1 MANLTEKK
9 KSLKNREIKSLL
21 NITSCFLLLIIVGCE
36 SIFDELENNSNLEH
50 LKSSIYADFNP
61 LWSLYLE
68 SANGGWENNDIGRF
82 SNDDAPAIEALLELY
97 KLTLDERY
105 LDKLYLLVENIL
117 NNDDIARGLPDS
129 HRDNKIL
136 PGWSST
142 RYTNDNSRTIFLMDD
157 ALILIPI
164 IKAYDFLRKQADIK
178 NPPIYWLERAEKE
191 FDLVFKDDWKY
202 IDNDK
207 GYFQDIYYTKTD
219 LNMPM
224 NQYAIVGEL
233 CLYLYNVTKKN
244 LYKEYAIKTANF
256 LKEQLIR
263 ESDGF
268 VWYYKNPSETY
279 PSKQY
284 DDFSHSQLVW
294 RFIHIMY
301 QQNLVFNEDDIEM
314 LKGTF
319 KNKVISN
326 NKVFYFFGGMLNEET
341 PAPSNLLY
349 KENPWLQYYYSLS
362 IYDAEIKNILKKIQ
376 KSSIL
381 EYDSESDYNHLGLF
395 VLLDFALTNK
405 YLN

>member
-1 MANLTEKK
+1 M
-9 KSLKNREIKSLL
+9 
-21 NITSCFLLLIIVGCE
+21 LLIIVGCE

-68 SANGGWENNDIGRF
+68 SSNGGWENNDIGRF

-207 GYFQDIYYTKTD
+207 G
-219 LNMPM
+219 L
-224 NQYAIVGEL
+224 
-233 CLYLYNVTKKN
+233 
-244 LYKEYAIKTANF
+244 
-256 LKEQLIR
+256 
-263 ESDGF
+263 
-268 VWYYKNPSETY
+268 
-279 PSKQY
+279 
-284 DDFSHSQLVW
+284 
-294 RFIHIMY
+294 FII
-301 QQNLVFNEDDIEM
+301 
-314 LKGTF
+314 
-319 KNKVISN
+319 
-326 NKVFYFFGGMLNEET
+326 
-341 PAPSNLLY
+341 
-349 KENPWLQYYYSLS
+349 
-362 IYDAEIKNILKKIQ
+362 KKIS
-376 KSSIL
+376 K
-381 EYDSESDYNHLGLF
+381 
-395 VLLDFALTNK
+395 
-405 YLN
+405 